1 MNLEELQSQLETAVL
16 STVKEVCKAAYVHL
30 ATVLNGK
37 QQGENLLVHTACT
50 ENQTLPENN
59 RIQLNIG
66 GQRFTTT
73 RETLLSEND
82 TFFHS
87 LASSEHWKPDQHG
100 EYFIDR
106 DPSQFGH
113 ILAYLRQKATVA
125 PDDDPLCLESFMDH
139 KKLSDFEKRQLISD
153 IDFYCMSGMAGLMGL
168 PQFVQSGCSPVD
180 QTLTNCTAVRCSS
193 LYPNGQN
200 PSDLL
205 GPTELPNGVMPN
217 YRCRP
222 WIEFEF
228 DTAVTLTKLIL
239 TIPAWTVCDISDFT
253 LTGHSE
259 KFHHD
264 WSLFDREATFELEIP
279 CASVCHQLIFDGD
292 FCLSRVQL
300 FGYTEP

>member
-16 STVKEVCKAAYVHL
+16 STVKEVCKAACVHL

-153 IDFYCMSGMAGLMGL
+153 IDFYCMSGMAG
-168 PQFVQSGCSPVD
+168 
-180 QTLTNCTAVRCSS
+180 
-193 LYPNGQN
+193 
-200 PSDLL
+200 
-205 GPTELPNGVMPN
+205 
-217 YRCRP
+217 
-222 WIEFEF
+222 
-228 DTAVTLTKLIL
+228 
-239 TIPAWTVCDISDFT
+239 
-253 LTGHSE
+253 
-259 KFHHD
+259 
-264 WSLFDREATFELEIP
+264 
-279 CASVCHQLIFDGD
+279 
-292 FCLSRVQL
+292 
-300 FGYTEP
+300 

>member
-106 DPSQFGH
+106 DPSQFHH
-113 ILAYLRQKATVA
+113 ILAYLRQKAATPSA
-125 PDDDPLCLESFMDH
+125 TSLCLESFMDH
-139 KKLSDFEKRQLISD
+139 KKLSDFEKQQLVSD
-153 IDFYCMSGMAGLMGL
+153 IDFCCMSGMADLLGMA
-168 PQFVQSGCSPVD
+168 QSARS
-180 QTLTNCTAVRCSS
+180 QLLTNCTAVRCSK
-193 LYPNGQN
+193 LYSQSHPN

-205 GPTELPNGVMPN
+205 GPTELAKGVEPN
-217 YRCRP
+217 YRCQP

-228 DTAVTLTKLIL
+228 DAAVTLTKLIL
-239 TIPAWTVCDISDFT
+239 TTPSSWDGTMSDFT
-253 LTGHSE
+253 LTGHSK

-264 WSLFDREATFELEIP
+264 WSVDAREATFEFEVP
-279 CASVCHQLIFDGD
+279 SAPSVCHRLTFERD

-300 FGYTEP
+300 FGVYK